1 MLYWKRMKADITKHG
16 ATCAQPLPKEEL
28 PSYLL
33 LVFCSLSQSLSK
45 YGMTFPWIVFIGS
58 LPKFETDTYLYG
70 RYSFSFLL
78 FQSCQAPQ
86 VSIFHSFQ
94 IEITFSPV
102 NLGLLFKYST
112 VKTNIK
118 FIFPS

>member
-1 MLYWKRMKADITKHG
+1 MLYWKTMKADILKNRLG
-16 ATCAQPLPKEEL
+16 AACTQPLPKEQL

-45 YGMTFPWIVFIGS
+45 YGMSSPWIDFIGTFP
-58 LPKFETDTYLYG
+58 KFQTKRYLHGVY
-70 RYSFSFLL
+70 SFLL
-78 FQSCQAPQ
+78 FQSCEAPQ

-94 IEITFSPV
+94 IFQIEITFSSV

-112 VKTNIK
+112 V
-118 FIFPS
+118 